1 MILNNCGYKE
11 FAEKIKKGN
20 KKIIVYGAGMI
31 GQVIVPYLVEEY
43 GLYDNLECFVDLDQR
58 KWQNNVKICGKEY
71 EIAKPD
77 FLKTIDNSY
86 VLLIT
91 NSKFTSVINFLDS
104 ISNLDKV
111 NGYIVPIM
119 QIFESG
125 NNESITVQR
134 NRQQPVIPP
143 KIHYCWFGGKEMPDF
158 LKSCILSWEKMCP
171 DYEIIEWNED
181 NYNVNRHDFT
191 KEAYGKGKY
200 GFVSDVAR
208 LDILYENGGI
218 YLDTDVTLIKRLDDF
233 LYQDGFIGTEKWG
246 NINSGGGC
254 GFTAGHFMLKKI
266 LDYREQF
273 HFVLEDGTLNM
284 ETNGMYETKVF
295 LEEGFKPNN
304 CLQSVG
310 NVTVYPFYIH
320 HPYDYM
326 SCEMQKKPATV
337 SVHHFYGGWMEEVDY
352 LNKKDTQNQY
362 RNIINRIKNSDRP

>member
-1 MILNNCGYKE
+1 MILNNCRFKE
-11 FAEKIKKGN
+11 FAEKIKAEKR
-20 KKIIVYGAGMI
+20 KIIVYGAGMI
-31 GQVIVPYLVEEY
+31 GQVVVPYLVEEY
-43 GLYDNLECFVDLDQR
+43 RLYDNLTCFVDLDQR
-58 KWQNNVKICGKEY
+58 KWQDKVRICGREY

-77 FLKTIDNSY
+77 FLKTIDDSY

-91 NSKFTSVINFLDS
+91 NSKFTSVISFLDS

-119 QIFESG
+119 QIFESR
-125 NNESITVQR
+125 NSESITVQR
-134 NRQQPVIPP
+134 NRQQPIIPP
-143 KIHYCWFGGKEMPDF
+143 KIHYCWFGGKDMPVF
-158 LKSCILSWEKMCP
+158 LKSCILSWKEICP

-191 KEAYGKGKY
+191 KEAYEKGKY

-254 GFTAGHFMLKKI
+254 GFTAGHFMLKKL

-273 HFVLEDGTLNM
+273 HFVLKDGTLNM
-284 ETNGMYETKVF
+284 ETNGMYETRVF

-310 NVTVYPFYIH
+310 NVTVYPFYIS

-326 SCEMQKKPATV
+326 SCEMQKTLATV
-337 SVHHFYGGWMEEVDY
+337 SVHHFYGGWMEEADR
-352 LNKKDTQNQY
+352 LSKKDTQNQY
-362 RNIINRIKNSDRP
+362 QSIINRIKNGDRP